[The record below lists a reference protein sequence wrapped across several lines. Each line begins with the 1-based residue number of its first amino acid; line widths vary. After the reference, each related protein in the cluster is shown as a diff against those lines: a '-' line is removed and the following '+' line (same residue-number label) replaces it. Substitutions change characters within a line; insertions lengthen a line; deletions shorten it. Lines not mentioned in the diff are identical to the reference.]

1 MAGAVIRVIGGERTT
16 PWPSDTGNRRLFFIL
31 SKFTGVA
38 NNAFPR
44 TKGVLFMSEKEL
56 EERVRQLEVRQ
67 AMIEQRLD
75 TVSQDVKEIKTILS
89 RLNWLLISAIVVAG
103 LNLII
108 QTGVN

>member
-1 MAGAVIRVIGGERTT
+1 
-16 PWPSDTGNRRLFFIL
+16 
-31 SKFTGVA
+31 
-38 NNAFPR
+38 
-44 TKGVLFMSEKEL
+44 MSEKEL

>member
-1 MAGAVIRVIGGERTT
+1 
-16 PWPSDTGNRRLFFIL
+16 
-31 SKFTGVA
+31 
-38 NNAFPR
+38 
-44 TKGVLFMSEKEL
+44 MSEKEL

-75 TVSQDVKEIKTILS
+75 TVAQDVKEIKTTLS

>member
-1 MAGAVIRVIGGERTT
+1 MGET
-16 PWPSDTGNRRLFFIL
+16 
-31 SKFTGVA
+31 
-38 NNAFPR
+38 
-44 TKGVLFMSEKEL
+44 EL

-75 TVSQDVKEIKTILS
+75 TVAQDVKEIKTTLS

>member
-1 MAGAVIRVIGGERTT
+1 M
-16 PWPSDTGNRRLFFIL
+16 P
-31 SKFTGVA
+31 
-38 NNAFPR
+38 
-44 TKGVLFMSEKEL
+44 EKEL

-89 RLNWLLISAIVVAG
+89 RLNWLLISSIIVAG

>member
-1 MAGAVIRVIGGERTT
+1 M
-16 PWPSDTGNRRLFFIL
+16 P
-31 SKFTGVA
+31 
-38 NNAFPR
+38 
-44 TKGVLFMSEKEL
+44 EKEL

-75 TVSQDVKEIKTILS
+75 TVAQDVKEIKITLS
-89 RLNWLLISAIVVAG
+89 RLNWLLISSIIVAG

>member
-1 MAGAVIRVIGGERTT
+1 
-16 PWPSDTGNRRLFFIL
+16 
-31 SKFTGVA
+31 
-38 NNAFPR
+38 
-44 TKGVLFMSEKEL
+44 MSEKEL

-75 TVSQDVKEIKTILS
+75 TVAQDVKEIKITLS

>member
-1 MAGAVIRVIGGERTT
+1 
-16 PWPSDTGNRRLFFIL
+16 
-31 SKFTGVA
+31 
-38 NNAFPR
+38 
-44 TKGVLFMSEKEL
+44 MSEKEL

-75 TVSQDVKEIKTILS
+75 TVAQDVKEIKITLS
-89 RLNWLLISAIVVAG
+89 RLNWLLISSIIVAG

>member
-1 MAGAVIRVIGGERTT
+1 M
-16 PWPSDTGNRRLFFIL
+16 L
-31 SKFTGVA
+31 
-38 NNAFPR
+38 FPR

>member
-1 MAGAVIRVIGGERTT
+1 
-16 PWPSDTGNRRLFFIL
+16 
-31 SKFTGVA
+31 
-38 NNAFPR
+38 
-44 TKGVLFMSEKEL
+44 MSEKEL

-75 TVSQDVKEIKTILS
+75 TVSHDVKEIKTILS